1 MSSRTMRLLALL
13 ASVRALRQTTKPVV
27 APLPITK
34 TTLQQLAAEENLEP
48 PAPLTLGS
56 GMRGLLARVPGHRP
70 LEEAPAEESSY
81 VSWLASAPTDE
92 ALAEAA
98 AADEPEA
105 LEDARHELLAATST
119 NELLAD
125 APLSGARGRSLDGEM
140 SVEAYDV
147 GEAAFLRG
155 SAARGGTP
163 PPADG
168 AVQLVDVAAALAR
181 ARRVA
186 DVAGDAYASAARTA
200 LSCRGDAQL
209 KRFCADGDALAL
221 LYEAAGR
228 GVRRWWRRRN
238 YGGAAL
244 AAEALA
250 HLVDLDS
257 RSSASDVVEVPYAD
271 LPGSAAAPEVSDPVL
286 DADRVGALVAGLLR
300 DPRPRNARCRAAA
313 LRLALA
319 AVKPGKGRGAAVA
332 ALRREATVRR
342 YLEAAARAHG
352 ATRASRVA
360 SARDNC
366 ARCARL
372 YERDRRP
379 SRGAADPRGLLSPAP
394 PADDA
399 DVERRLAARL
409 RAALGRRD
417 APNRGLRVLSLD
429 GGGSRGVITI
439 QLLKELQA
447 RAFPGQEPSDVFDLV
462 VGTSTGAILAVLLGA
477 KQCSLDVAARLYD
490 ALIDRIFVKEGG
502 KGDVQLVLRRARY
515 DENHIE
521 DVLRDL
527 LGDDDLLDAAEAP
540 GAPEVA
546 ILSTLLSVCPATISL
561 LRSYE
566 YPDDSESRYPGTCQ
580 LSLRS
585 ALRAATAAPT
595 LFTPLKLKHQLLCD
609 GALIANNPSAVA
621 IHEAGKLFPGV
632 PIDAVVSVGTG
643 EKFTKNL
650 DAHEL
655 GWDGI
660 VTQLID
666 SATSTTLIHDAVADL
681 APPGSYFRFSPN
693 IHDDAIDTTDAATL
707 ATYRADAVAFFAD
720 PAAERQAAD
729 LKRAMGL

>member
-98 AADEPEA
+98 ARRTEA
-105 LEDARHELLAATST
+105 L
-119 NELLAD
+119 
-125 APLSGARGRSLDGEM
+125 RGRQRPRAPRGDVDERAARRRAAERRPGPVLDGEM

-155 SAARGGTP
+155 RRPGARRDAGVARRDRAGQLRNAARGSTS
-163 PPADG
+163 AT
-168 AVQLVDVAAALAR
+168 ATAR
-181 ARRVA
+181 
-186 DVAGDAYASAARTA
+186 
-200 LSCRGDAQL
+200 
-209 KRFCADGDALAL
+209 
-221 LYEAAGR
+221 
-228 GVRRWWRRRN
+228 
-238 YGGAAL
+238 
-244 AAEALA
+244 
-250 HLVDLDS
+250 
-257 RSSASDVVEVPYAD
+257 
-271 LPGSAAAPEVSDPVL
+271 
-286 DADRVGALVAGLLR
+286 
-300 DPRPRNARCRAAA
+300 
-313 LRLALA
+313 
-319 AVKPGKGRGAAVA
+319 
-332 ALRREATVRR
+332 
-342 YLEAAARAHG
+342 
-352 ATRASRVA
+352 
-360 SARDNC
+360 
-366 ARCARL
+366 
-372 YERDRRP
+372 
-379 SRGAADPRGLLSPAP
+379 AADPLGLLSPAP

-417 APNRGLRVLSLD
+417 APTNRGLRVLSLD

-447 RAFPGQEPSDVFDLV
+447 RAFPGREPSDVFDLV

>member
-1 MSSRTMRLLALL
+1 LL
-13 ASVRALRQTTKPVV
+13 
-27 APLPITK
+27 
-34 TTLQQLAAEENLEP
+34 
-48 PAPLTLGS
+48 
-56 GMRGLLARVPGHRP
+56 
-70 LEEAPAEESSY
+70 
-81 VSWLASAPTDE
+81 
-92 ALAEAA
+92 
-98 AADEPEA
+98 
-105 LEDARHELLAATST
+105 
-119 NELLAD
+119 
-125 APLSGARGRSLDGEM
+125 
-140 SVEAYDV
+140 
-147 GEAAFLRG
+147 
-155 SAARGGTP
+155 
-163 PPADG
+163 
-168 AVQLVDVAAALAR
+168 
-181 ARRVA
+181 
-186 DVAGDAYASAARTA
+186 
-200 LSCRGDAQL
+200 
-209 KRFCADGDALAL
+209 
-221 LYEAAGR
+221 
-228 GVRRWWRRRN
+228 
-238 YGGAAL
+238 
-244 AAEALA
+244 
-250 HLVDLDS
+250 
-257 RSSASDVVEVPYAD
+257 
-271 LPGSAAAPEVSDPVL
+271 
-286 DADRVGALVAGLLR
+286 
-300 DPRPRNARCRAAA
+300 PR
-313 LRLALA
+313 
-319 AVKPGKGRGAAVA
+319 
-332 ALRREATVRR
+332 
-342 YLEAAARAHG
+342 
-352 ATRASRVA
+352 
-360 SARDNC
+360 
-366 ARCARL
+366 
-372 YERDRRP
+372 
-379 SRGAADPRGLLSPAP
+379 
-394 PADDA
+394 
-399 DVERRLAARL
+399 
-409 RAALGRRD
+409 
-417 APNRGLRVLSLD
+417 
-429 GGGSRGVITI
+429 
-439 QLLKELQA
+439 
-447 RAFPGQEPSDVFDLV
+447 
-462 VGTSTGAILAVLLGA
+462 
-477 KQCSLDVAARLYD
+477 CSLDVAARLYD

>member
-1 MSSRTMRLLALL
+1 MRLLALL

-81 VSWLASAPTDE
+81 VSWLAGA
-92 ALAEAA
+92 AEAVLR
-98 AADEPEA
+98 P
-105 LEDARHELLAATST
+105 AT
-119 NELLAD
+119 
-125 APLSGARGRSLDGEM
+125 RS
-140 SVEAYDV
+140 
-147 GEAAFLRG
+147 
-155 SAARGGTP
+155 
-163 PPADG
+163 
-168 AVQLVDVAAALAR
+168 
-181 ARRVA
+181 
-186 DVAGDAYASAARTA
+186 
-200 LSCRGDAQL
+200 
-209 KRFCADGDALAL
+209 L

-228 GVRRWWRRRN
+228 GVRRWWRRRR

-257 RSSASDVVEVPYAD
+257 RSSASDAVEVPYAD

-286 DADRVGALVAGLLR
+286 DADRVGAL
-300 DPRPRNARCRAAA
+300 
-313 LRLALA
+313 
-319 AVKPGKGRGAAVA
+319 PGKGARAV

-360 SARDNC
+360 TARDNC
-366 ARCARL
+366 ATCAALRARPTT
-372 YERDRRP
+372 ERRRGP
-379 SRGAADPRGLLSPAP
+379 AGLLSPAP

-417 APNRGLRVLSLD
+417 APTNRGLRVLSLD

-447 RAFPGQEPSDVFDLV
+447 RAFPGREPSDVFDLV

-707 ATYRADAVAFFAD
+707 ATHADAAFFAD